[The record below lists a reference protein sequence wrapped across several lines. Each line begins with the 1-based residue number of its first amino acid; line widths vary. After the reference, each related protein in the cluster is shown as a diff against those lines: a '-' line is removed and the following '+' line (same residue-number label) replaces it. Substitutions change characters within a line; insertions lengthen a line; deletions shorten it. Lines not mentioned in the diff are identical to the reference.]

1 MSLEIKEEISA
12 IIFYKDVGSLDAKE
26 SVAIAPAFQAVSS
39 AVSPDS
45 INVDIEGIHSI
56 VTRNFTYYS
65 AECLKNSVPYW
76 TSPYEKPVI
85 MHHKDKDGVQLGRIK
100 SVEFSEQTKPGLPGL
115 IFTCNIGDDAGI
127 KGVKN
132 GTLSTVSIGAIIHKA
147 TCSICGQNIASEGEC
162 EHKRGKYY
170 DNKLCYWIMD
180 EMEPKELSYVI
191 VPSDKYANTIKIYK
205 PQKKS
210 MQESYNEGDEDKTM
224 DMFKDLD
231 LSMAQP
237 EPKVEPEV
245 EPEVE
250 ATESTEVAEA
260 EAPVVEKEP
269 EAPVVESQPE
279 EKEPEKEPEQPK
291 EPEQKSEEKDEEKS
305 KEELIDLVKKQEK
318 LIAELRDYIKYL
330 KSKLDKEREI
340 KESLEIE
347 VLQFKQANKM
357 HLAEQV
363 CTLRK
368 ELGLREEN
376 MDDLMMMSEESLN
389 SSIKTFNEF
398 KESNTFN
405 VNKLPKIDSN
415 ALISEEQDNTSKE
428 VQEFANNKKS
438 SNIDYEESSIDDWFK
453 KMTNRKYFN

>member
-1 MSLEIKEEISA
+1 MSLEVREEISA
-12 IIFYKDVGSLDAKE
+12 VIFYKDVGSLDAKE

-85 MHHKDKDGVQLGRIK
+85 MHHKDKDGVQIGRIK

-245 EPEVE
+245 E

-318 LIAELRDYIKYL
+318 LIAELRDDIKYL

-340 KESLEIE
+340 KESLELE

-405 VNKLPKIDSN
+405 VNKLPKIDSS

>member
-12 IIFYKDVGSLDAKE
+12 VIFYKDVGSLDAKE

-45 INVDIEGIHSI
+45 INVDIEGIHSL

-85 MHHKDKDGVQLGRIK
+85 MHHKDKDGVQIGRIK
-100 SVEFSEQTKPGLPGL
+100 NVEFTEQTKPGLPGL
-115 IFTCNIGDDAGI
+115 IFTCNIGDEAGI

-132 GTLSTVSIGAIIHKA
+132 GTLSTVSIGAIVHKA
-147 TCSICGQNIASEGEC
+147 TCSICGQDIATEGEC
-162 EHKRGKYY
+162 EHKRGRHY
-170 DNKLCYWIMD
+170 DDKLCYWIMD

-191 VPSDKYANTIKIYK
+191 VPSDKYANTIKLYK

-237 EPKVEPEV
+237 EPKAEPEAIKTT
-245 EPEVE
+245 EAAEV
-250 ATESTEVAEA
+250 TEA
-260 EAPVVEKEP
+260 ETPVVEKEP
-269 EAPVVESQPE
+269 EAPVVDKQPE
-279 EKEPEKEPEQPK
+279 AEIPAEPEKEPEQPK
-291 EPEQKSEEKDEEKS
+291 EPEQREDDKEEDKS
-305 KEELIDLVKKQEK
+305 KEELLDLVKKQEK
-318 LIAELRDYIKYL
+318 LIAELKDDIKYL
-330 KSKLDKEREI
+330 KAKLDKEREI

-368 ELGLREEN
+368 ELGLREES

-405 VNKLPKIDSN
+405 VNKLPKIDSS

>member
-12 IIFYKDVGSLDAKE
+12 VIFYKDVGSLDAKE

-85 MHHKDKDGVQLGRIK
+85 MHHKDKDGVQIGRIK
-100 SVEFSEQTKPGLPGL
+100 SVEFTEQTKPGLPGL
-115 IFTCNIGDDAGI
+115 IFTCNIGDEAGI

-132 GTLSTVSIGAIIHKA
+132 GTLSTVSIGAIVHKA
-147 TCSICGQNIASEGEC
+147 TCSICGQDIATEGEC
-162 EHKRGKYY
+162 EHKRGRHY
-170 DNKLCYWIMD
+170 DDKLCYWIMD

-191 VPSDKYANTIKIYK
+191 VPSDKYANTIKLYK

-237 EPKVEPEV
+237 EPKAEPEAV
-245 EPEVE
+245 KTTE
-250 ATESTEVAEA
+250 AAEVAEA

-269 EAPVVESQPE
+269 EAPVVDKQPE
-279 EKEPEKEPEQPK
+279 AEIPAEPEKEPEQPK
-291 EPEQKSEEKDEEKS
+291 EPEQKEDNKEEDKS
-305 KEELIDLVKKQEK
+305 KEELLDLVKKQEK
-318 LIAELRDYIKYL
+318 LIAELKDDIKYL
-330 KSKLDKEREI
+330 KAKLDKEREI

-368 ELGLREEN
+368 ELGLREES

-405 VNKLPKIDSN
+405 VNKLPKIDSS

>member
-1 MSLEIKEEISA
+1 M
-12 IIFYKDVGSLDAKE
+12 
-26 SVAIAPAFQAVSS
+26 
-39 AVSPDS
+39 
-45 INVDIEGIHSI
+45 INHNKI
-56 VTRNFTYYS
+56 
-65 AECLKNSVPYW
+65 
-76 TSPYEKPVI
+76 
-85 MHHKDKDGVQLGRIK
+85 
-100 SVEFSEQTKPGLPGL
+100 
-115 IFTCNIGDDAGI
+115 
-127 KGVKN
+127 
-132 GTLSTVSIGAIIHKA
+132 TL
-147 TCSICGQNIASEGEC
+147 
-162 EHKRGKYY
+162 GKYY
-170 DNKLCYWIMD
+170 DDKLCYWIMD

-237 EPKVEPEV
+237 EPKAEPEAIKTT
-245 EPEVE
+245 EAAEV
-250 ATESTEVAEA
+250 TEA

-269 EAPVVESQPE
+269 EAPVVDKQPE
-279 EKEPEKEPEQPK
+279 AEVTAEPEKEPEQPK
-291 EPEQKSEEKDEEKS
+291 EPEQEPKKDEDEKS
-305 KEELIDLVKKQEK
+305 KEELMDLVKKQEK
-318 LIAELRDYIKYL
+318 LIAELRDDIKYL

-340 KESLEIE
+340 KESLELE
-347 VLQFKQANKM
+347 VLQFKQTAKL

-368 ELGLREEN
+368 ELGLREES

-415 ALISEEQDNTSKE
+415 ALVSEEQDNTSKE
-428 VQEFANNKKS
+428 VQEFANGKKS

-453 KMTNRKYFN
+453 KMTHRKYFN

>member
-12 IIFYKDVGSLDAKE
+12 VIFYKDVGSLDAKE

-45 INVDIEGIHSI
+45 INVDIEGIHSL

-85 MHHKDKDGVQLGRIK
+85 MHHKDKDGVQIGRIK
-100 SVEFSEQTKPGLPGL
+100 SVEFTEQTKPGLPGL
-115 IFTCNIGDDAGI
+115 IFTCNIGDEAGI

-132 GTLSTVSIGAIIHKA
+132 GTLSTVSIGAIVHKA
-147 TCSICGQNIASEGEC
+147 TCSICGQDIATEGEC
-162 EHKRGKYY
+162 EHKRGRHY
-170 DNKLCYWIMD
+170 DDKLCYWIMD

-191 VPSDKYANTIKIYK
+191 VPSDKYANTIKLYK

-237 EPKVEPEV
+237 EPKAEPEV
-245 EPEVE
+245 IKTTEAAEV
-250 ATESTEVAEA
+250 TEA

-269 EAPVVESQPE
+269 EAPVVDKQPE
-279 EKEPEKEPEQPK
+279 AEIPAEPEKEPEQPK
-291 EPEQKSEEKDEEKS
+291 EPEQKEDDKEEDKS
-305 KEELIDLVKKQEK
+305 KEELLDLVKKQEK
-318 LIAELRDYIKYL
+318 LIAELKDDIKYL
-330 KSKLDKEREI
+330 KAKLDKEREI

-368 ELGLREEN
+368 ELGLREES

-405 VNKLPKIDSN
+405 VNKLPKIDSS

>member
-12 IIFYKDVGSLDAKE
+12 VIFYKDVGSLDAKE

-45 INVDIEGIHSI
+45 INVDIEGIHSL

-85 MHHKDKDGVQLGRIK
+85 MHHKDKDGVQIGRIK
-100 SVEFSEQTKPGLPGL
+100 SVEFTEQTKPGLPGL
-115 IFTCNIGDDAGI
+115 IFTCNIGDEAGI

-132 GTLSTVSIGAIIHKA
+132 GTLSTVSIGAIVHKA
-147 TCSICGQNIASEGEC
+147 TCSICGQDIATEGEC
-162 EHKRGKYY
+162 EHKRGRHY
-170 DNKLCYWIMD
+170 DDKLCYWIMD

-205 PQKKS
+205 PQKQS

-237 EPKVEPEV
+237 EPKAEPEAV
-245 EPEVE
+245 KTTE
-250 ATESTEVAEA
+250 AAEVAEA

-269 EAPVVESQPE
+269 EAPVVDKQPE
-279 EKEPEKEPEQPK
+279 AEIPAEPEKEPEQPK
-291 EPEQKSEEKDEEKS
+291 EPEQKEDNKEEDKS
-305 KEELIDLVKKQEK
+305 KEELLDLVKKQEK
-318 LIAELRDYIKYL
+318 LIAELKDDIKYL
-330 KSKLDKEREI
+330 KAKLDKEREI

-368 ELGLREEN
+368 ELGLREES

-405 VNKLPKIDSN
+405 VNKLPKIDSS